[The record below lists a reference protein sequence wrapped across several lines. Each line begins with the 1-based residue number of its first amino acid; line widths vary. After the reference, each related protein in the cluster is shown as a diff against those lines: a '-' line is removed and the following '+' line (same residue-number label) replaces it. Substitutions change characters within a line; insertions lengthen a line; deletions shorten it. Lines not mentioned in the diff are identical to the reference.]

1 MPWHNSLIIGDGK
14 AIMGWRDSM
23 REAKFYEKKEGRR
36 VRCHLCFHECLI
48 KDGSRGICGV
58 RENREGTLF
67 SLVYGKS
74 ISEAVDPIEKK
85 PLFHFLPGTKTFSIA
100 TVGCNF
106 KCLHCQNYSISQV
119 PGDQGEVPG
128 ETLSPERIVFLAQQT
143 GCQSIAYTYT
153 EPTIFLEYAMDTAKL
168 ASLGGLKNVF
178 VTNGY
183 ITPQALRSIRPYLDG
198 ANIDLKAFSEDF
210 YRKVCGARLQ
220 PVLDSI
226 RLYREL
232 GIWIEVT
239 TLIIPNYN
247 DSEEELRK
255 IAHFIVDTDRTIPW
269 HVTQFYPTHRLQDQP
284 RTPVKVLE
292 RARKIGME
300 EGLKYVYQGN
310 VPGAGGENTYCPG
323 CGKLLIER
331 FGYTIHGY
339 SIVEGKCPACG
350 ETISGVGL
358 WETHSMK
365 RI

>member
-1 MPWHNSLIIGDGK
+1 MK
-14 AIMGWRDSM
+14 
-23 REAKFYEKKEGRR
+23 EAKFYEKRDRKM
-36 VRCHLCFHECLI
+36 VRCHLCFHECLV

-58 RENREGTLF
+58 RENRGGTLF
-67 SLVYGKS
+67 SLVYGRS
-74 ISEAVDPIEKK
+74 VSESVDPIEKK
-85 PLFHFLPGTKTFSIA
+85 PLFHFQPGTKTFSIA

-106 KCLHCQNYSISQV
+106 KCLHCQNYTISQV
-119 PGDQGEVPG
+119 ARGPDEIPG
-128 ETLSPERIVFLAQQT
+128 ESLTPERIVFLAQQT

-183 ITPQALRSIRPYLDG
+183 IMPEALRAMRPYLDG

-226 RLYREL
+226 RLYKEL

-239 TLIIPNYN
+239 TLVIPNHN

-255 IAHFIVDTDRTIPW
+255 IARFIADTDRAIPW
-269 HVTQFYPTHRLQDQP
+269 HVTQFYATYRLQDQP
-284 RTPVKVLE
+284 RTPVKILE
-292 RARKIGME
+292 RARQIGVE

-331 FGYTIHGY
+331 IGYTIQSY
-339 SIVEGKCPACG
+339 SIAQRGCPACG
-350 ETISGVGL
+350 EAISGVDL
-358 WETHSMK
+358 
-365 RI
+365 

>member
-1 MPWHNSLIIGDGK
+1 MK
-14 AIMGWRDSM
+14 
-23 REAKFYEKKEGRR
+23 EARFYERRKDGR

-48 KDGSRGICGV
+48 KDGNRGICGV
-58 RENREGTLF
+58 RENRGGTLF

-106 KCLHCQNYSISQV
+106 KCLHCQNFSISQV
-119 PGDQGEVPG
+119 FGDPGQIPGD
-128 ETLSPERIVFLAQQT
+128 TLPPERIVFLAQQT

-168 ASLGGLKNVF
+168 ASLAGLKNVF

-183 ITPQALRSIRPYLDG
+183 ITPEALRAMRPYLDG

-210 YRKVCGARLQ
+210 YRNVCGARLK

-226 RLYREL
+226 RLYKEL

-239 TLIIPNYN
+239 TLVIPNHN

-255 IAHFIVDTDRTIPW
+255 IACFIAHIDQTIPW
-269 HVTQFYPTHRLQDQP
+269 HVTQFYPTYRLQNQP
-284 RTPVKVLE
+284 RTPLRILE
-292 RARKIGME
+292 RAREIGTE
-300 EGLKYVYQGN
+300 AGLRYVYQGN

-323 CGKLLIER
+323 CGRLLVER
-331 FGYTIHGY
+331 VGYTIQNF
-339 SIVEGKCPACG
+339 SIVGGKCPACG
-350 ETISGVGL
+350 ETISGIGL
-358 WETHSMK
+358 
-365 RI
+365 

>member
-1 MPWHNSLIIGDGK
+1 MK
-14 AIMGWRDSM
+14 
-23 REAKFYEKKEGRR
+23 EAKFYEKREGKA
-36 VRCHLCFHECLI
+36 VKCHLCFHECLI
-48 KDGSRGICGV
+48 KDGRRGVCGV
-58 RENREGTLF
+58 RENCEGTLF

-85 PLFHFLPGTKTFSIA
+85 PLFHFLPGTTIFSIA

-106 KCLHCQNYSISQV
+106 KCLHCQNYSISQP
-119 PGDQGEVPG
+119 PGDMGGIPG
-128 ETLSPERIVFLAQQT
+128 EDLPPERIVSLAQQT
-143 GCQSIAYTYT
+143 GCRSIAYTYT

-183 ITPQALRSIRPYLDG
+183 ITPDALRAVSPYLDG
-198 ANIDLKAFSEDF
+198 ANIDLKSFSEDF

-220 PVLDSI
+220 PVLESI

-232 GIWIEVT
+232 NIWIEIT
-239 TLIIPNYN
+239 TLVIPRYN

-255 IAHFIVDTDRTIPW
+255 IARFIAATDRNIPW
-269 HVTQFYPTHRLQDQP
+269 HVTQFYPTHRLQDRP
-284 RTPVKVLE
+284 RTPLKVLE
-292 RARKIGME
+292 RARQIGME

-331 FGYTIHGY
+331 HGYTNRSYAIMG
-339 SIVEGKCPACG
+339 GNCPACG
-350 ETISGVGL
+350 EAISGVGL
-358 WETHSMK
+358 
-365 RI
+365 

>member
-1 MPWHNSLIIGDGK
+1 MK
-14 AIMGWRDSM
+14 
-23 REAKFYEKKEGRR
+23 EAKFYEKRDRKR
-36 VRCHLCFHECLI
+36 VRCHLCFHECLV

-58 RENREGTLF
+58 RENRGGTLF
-67 SLVYGKS
+67 SLVYGRS
-74 ISEAVDPIEKK
+74 VSESVDPIEKK
-85 PLFHFLPGTKTFSIA
+85 PLFHFQPGTKTFSIA

-106 KCLHCQNYSISQV
+106 KCLHCQNYTISQV
-119 PGDQGEVPG
+119 ARGPDEIPG
-128 ETLSPERIVFLAQQT
+128 ESLTPERIVFLAQQT

-183 ITPQALRSIRPYLDG
+183 IMPEALRAMRPYLDG

-226 RLYREL
+226 RLYKEL

-239 TLIIPNYN
+239 TLVIPNHN

-255 IAHFIVDTDRTIPW
+255 IARFIADTDRAIPW
-269 HVTQFYPTHRLQDQP
+269 HVTQFYATYRLQDQP
-284 RTPVKVLE
+284 RTPVKILE
-292 RARKIGME
+292 RARQIGVE

-331 FGYTIHGY
+331 IGYTIQSY
-339 SIVEGKCPACG
+339 SIAERGCPACG
-350 ETISGVGL
+350 EAISGVDL
-358 WETHSMK
+358 
-365 RI
+365 

>member
-1 MPWHNSLIIGDGK
+1 MK
-14 AIMGWRDSM
+14 
-23 REAKFYEKKEGRR
+23 EAKFYEKLERER
-36 VRCHLCFHECLI
+36 VKCHLCFHECVI
-48 KDGSRGICGV
+48 KDGNRGICGV

-85 PLFHFLPGTKTFSIA
+85 PLFHFCPGTKIFSIA

-119 PGDQGEVPG
+119 GGDQEEIPG
-128 ETLSPERIVFLAQQT
+128 ERLTPERIVFLAQQA

-168 ASLGGLKNVF
+168 ASLGGLRNVF

-183 ITPQALRSIRPYLDG
+183 IMPEPLRAMRPYLDG

-210 YRKVCGARLQ
+210 YRTVCGARLQ

-226 RLYREL
+226 RLYKEL

-239 TLIIPNYN
+239 TLVIPNHN

-255 IAHFIVDTDRTIPW
+255 IARFIAETDQNIPW
-269 HVTQFYPTHRLQDQP
+269 HVSQFYPTYRLQNQP
-284 RTPVKVLE
+284 RTPVKILE
-292 RARKIGME
+292 KAREIGME

-323 CGKLLIER
+323 CGRLLIER
-331 FGYTIHGY
+331 IGYTIQSY
-339 SIVEGKCPACG
+339 SAVGGTCPACG
-350 ETISGVGL
+350 EALDGVGL
-358 WETHSMK
+358 
-365 RI
+365 

>member
-1 MPWHNSLIIGDGK
+1 MK
-14 AIMGWRDSM
+14 
-23 REAKFYEKKEGRR
+23 EAKFYEERDRKR
-36 VRCHLCFHECLI
+36 VRCHLCFHECLV

-58 RENREGTLF
+58 RENRGGTLF
-67 SLVYGKS
+67 SLVYGRS
-74 ISEAVDPIEKK
+74 VSESVDPIEKK
-85 PLFHFLPGTKTFSIA
+85 PLFHFQPGTKTFSIA

-106 KCLHCQNYSISQV
+106 KCLHCQNYTISQV
-119 PGDQGEVPG
+119 ARGPDEIPG
-128 ETLSPERIVFLAQQT
+128 ESLTPERIVFLAQQT

-183 ITPQALRSIRPYLDG
+183 IMPEALRAMRPYLDG

-226 RLYREL
+226 RLYKEL

-239 TLIIPNYN
+239 TLVIPNHN

-255 IAHFIVDTDRTIPW
+255 IARFIADTDRAIPW
-269 HVTQFYPTHRLQDQP
+269 HVTQFYATYRLQDQP
-284 RTPVKVLE
+284 RTPVKILE
-292 RARKIGME
+292 RARQIGVE

-331 FGYTIHGY
+331 IGYTIQSY
-339 SIVEGKCPACG
+339 SIAERGCPACG
-350 ETISGVGL
+350 EAISGVDL
-358 WETHSMK
+358 
-365 RI
+365 

>member
-1 MPWHNSLIIGDGK
+1 MK
-14 AIMGWRDSM
+14 
-23 REAKFYEKKEGRR
+23 EARFYEKREGKR
-36 VRCHLCFHECLI
+36 VKCHLCFHECSI

-58 RENREGTLF
+58 RENRAGSLF
-67 SLVYGKS
+67 TLVYGKS

-85 PLFHFLPGTKTFSIA
+85 PLFHFLPGTNIFSIA

-106 KCLHCQNYSISQV
+106 KCLHCQNYSISQA
-119 PGDQGEVPG
+119 PAGQGEIPG
-128 ETLSPERIVFLAQQT
+128 ETLPPERIVFLAQQT

-183 ITPQALRSIRPYLDG
+183 ITPEALRAMKPYLDG
-198 ANIDLKAFSEDF
+198 ANIDLKSFSEDF

-226 RLYREL
+226 RLYKDL

-239 TLIIPNYN
+239 TLVIPNHN
-247 DSEEELRK
+247 DSEDELRR
-255 IAHFIVDTDRTIPW
+255 IARFIADTDRDIPW
-269 HVTQFYPTHRLQDQP
+269 HVSQFYPTYRLLDQP
-284 RTPVKVLE
+284 RTPLKILE
-292 RARKIGME
+292 RARQIGFE

-310 VPGAGGENTYCPG
+310 VPGAEGENTYCPG

-331 FGYTIHGY
+331 FGYTNRTY
-339 SIVEGKCPACG
+339 AIVGGRCPDCG
-350 ETISGVGL
+350 EEISGVGL
-358 WETHSMK
+358 
-365 RI
+365 